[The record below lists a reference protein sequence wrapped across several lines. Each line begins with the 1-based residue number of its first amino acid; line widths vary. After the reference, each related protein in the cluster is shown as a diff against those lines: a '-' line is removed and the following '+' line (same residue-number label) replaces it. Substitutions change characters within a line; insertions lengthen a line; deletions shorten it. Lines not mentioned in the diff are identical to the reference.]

1 MKPFA
6 MTLLAALLVTGTG
19 TGTAAADDN
28 DRPDHFDGKPAETL
42 EAAVTNF
49 SEGNQHLAELLEA
62 DTLGDEQLAEIH
74 QLSYTLE
81 NALAKIDD
89 EVEAMAESLEEVHVG
104 SETGAPKQVAD
115 SGQTYLEAAQT
126 LVP

>member
-6 MTLLAALLVTGTG
+6 MTLLAALLVTGT
-19 TGTAAADDN
+19 AVADDN
-28 DRPDHFDGKPAETL
+28 DRPDHFDGKPADTL
-42 EAAVTNF
+42 KAAVSNF
-49 SEGNQHLAELLEA
+49 SEGNQRLAELLKA
-62 DTLGDEQLAEIH
+62 DTLDDKQLAEIH

-89 EVEAMAESLEEVHVG
+89 EVESMAESLEKVHVG
-104 SETGAPKQVAD
+104 SETGAPEQVTE
-115 SGQTYLEAAQT
+115 SGHTYLEAAQT

>member
-1 MKPFA
+1 MKGFT
-6 MTLLAALLVTGTG
+6 MTLLAALLA
-19 TGTAAADDN
+19 TGTAVADDN

-42 EAAVTNF
+42 DAAVTNF
-49 SEGNQHLAELLEA
+49 SEGNQRLAELLAA
-62 DTLGDEQLAEIH
+62 DELTEEQLAEIH

-81 NALAKIDD
+81 NALGKIDD
-89 EVEAMAESLEEVHVG
+89 EVDAMAESLEKVHIG
-104 SETGAPKQVAD
+104 SETMAPEQVAD

>member
-1 MKPFA
+1 MKNFA
-6 MTLLAALLVTGTG
+6 MTLFAALLV

-28 DRPDHFDGKPAETL
+28 DRPDHFDGKPADTL

-49 SEGNQHLAELLEA
+49 SEGNQRLAELLKA
-62 DTLGDEQLAEIH
+62 DTLDDEQLAEIH

-89 EVEAMAESLEEVHVG
+89 EVEGMAVSLEEVHVG
-104 SETGAPKQVAD
+104 SETGAPEQVAD

-126 LVP
+126 LIP